1 MVEPMLK
8 FASAIS
14 ATGSARTTTVR
25 AYALAKES
33 GEPPLFKGGAFA
45 HTDVVAAS
53 TIAPPSQSR

>member
-1 MVEPMLK
+1 MLK

-33 GEPPLFKGGAFA
+33 GEPPFFKGGAFA
-45 HTDVVAAS
+45 HTDIVAAS
-53 TIAPPSQSR
+53 PVELGPLSRSEM